1 MEQYQKIINDIK
13 NKITKPIYL
22 LMGEESFYLDIVSDY
37 IEDNLLAE
45 EDKSFNQV
53 VLYGRDVS
61 VDQVLETAKRYPMM
75 AEKQLVIIKEAQ
87 DLKDIKLFEK
97 YAENPLETTVLVFV
111 HKYKSVPKNTKF
123 YKNCEKNGVILNSEK
138 IKEYKLSQW
147 IEGFVKDK
155 GYQIQPKAAIIL
167 AEFLGN
173 DLQKI
178 NNELDKL
185 FIILTKPGPITP
197 ETIEKNIG
205 FSKDFNIFELQN
217 AIGTKNE
224 IKSLRILQHFAQNPK
239 EYPIVLVIGMLFS
252 FLSKIL
258 LYHGLSNKADAVS
271 VLKIGPYFI
280 KDYQEAARN
289 FPMRKVSNLVNA
301 LKTMDVKS
309 KGVGSTQLVEM
320 ELYKDF
326 LVQVFR

>member
-13 NKITKPIYL
+13 NKKIKPLYL
-22 LMGEESFYLDIVSDY
+22 LMGEESFYLDIVADY
-37 IEDNLLAE
+37 IEDHLLSE

-75 AEKQLVIIKEAQ
+75 AERQLVIVKEAQ
-87 DLKDIKLFEK
+87 DLKDIKLFEQ
-97 YAENPLETTVLVFV
+97 YAEKPLESTVLVFV
-111 HKYKSVPKNTKF
+111 HKYKSVAKNTKF
-123 YKNCEKNGVILNSEK
+123 YKNCEKNGVVLNSEK
-138 IKEYKLSQW
+138 IKDYKLTQW
-147 IEGFVKDK
+147 IEGFVREK
-155 GYQIQPKAAIIL
+155 GYQIQPKAAMML

-185 FIILTKPGPITP
+185 FIILPKPGPITP
-197 ETIEKNIG
+197 DAIEKNIG

-217 AIGTKNE
+217 AIGTKKE
-224 IKSLRILQHFAQNPK
+224 VKALQIFQHFAQNPK

-252 FLSKIL
+252 YFSKVL
-258 LYHGLSNKADAVS
+258 LYHGLPNKADAAA
-271 VLKIGPYFI
+271 VLKISPFFV

-289 FPMRKVSNLVNA
+289 FPMRKVSDLINA
-301 LKTMDVKS
+301 IKKMDVKS
-309 KGVGSTQLVEM
+309 KGVGAIQLNEM

-326 LVQVFR
+326 LIQLFR